1 MLKVNTSLWNN
12 TEHIVIAVSTGVDSM
27 SLFHNLLS
35 QSSRTYKQLT
45 CLHVN
50 HGLREASHK
59 EEAFIEAFC
68 KQYEI
73 TCYVKHL
80 NLTDVVAQG
89 KSIQADARQLRYE
102 WFDEMMKRL
111 DADVLLTAHHLDDQL
126 ETIFYR
132 LFTGRSTRSTLGID
146 VQSIRNHYTICRP
159 LLEVS
164 KEDIRDYQHKYQV
177 PYYED
182 SSNSDNKYVR
192 NDIRNRLLP
201 AINQNADLD
210 STHLLKLKRW
220 HDIQLQESRKKAQSF
235 IENDCLINKNGTQI
249 QFSRNAFNQLDDIA
263 KMILLDQ
270 LFEQLQLNK
279 AFSEKQY
286 HEWFHQISNQ
296 IAQFEISLTEKWI
309 IQIAYDKFII
319 LAKNEPSLLDNQIV
333 NDADT
338 YRFGHYLVIIHPTIP
353 KQQLPLLIRTRHNGD
368 KVELN
373 GQKGHKKV
381 SRLFIDHKI
390 PNDVRMQMPLIEDQY
405 HQIIAVGNLYIA
417 KAYNQHI
424 EIKKIGDE

>member
-12 TEHIVIAVSTGVDSM
+12 TEHIVILSTGVDSM

-89 KSIQADARQLRYE
+89 KSIQVDARQLRYE

-111 DADVLLTAHHLDDQL
+111 DADVLLTRHHLDDRL

-164 KEDIRDYQHKYQV
+164 KEDIRDY
-177 PYYED
+177 
-182 SSNSDNKYVR
+182 R
-192 NDIRNRLLP
+192 
-201 AINQNADLD
+201 
-210 STHLLKLKRW
+210 
-220 HDIQLQESRKKAQSF
+220 
-235 IENDCLINKNGTQI
+235 
-249 QFSRNAFNQLDDIA
+249 
-263 KMILLDQ
+263 
-270 LFEQLQLNK
+270 
-279 AFSEKQY
+279 
-286 HEWFHQISNQ
+286 QIS
-296 IAQFEISLTEKWI
+296 S
-309 IQIAYDKFII
+309 
-319 LAKNEPSLLDNQIV
+319 SLL
-333 NDADT
+333 
-338 YRFGHYLVIIHPTIP
+338 
-353 KQQLPLLIRTRHNGD
+353 
-368 KVELN
+368 
-373 GQKGHKKV
+373 
-381 SRLFIDHKI
+381 
-390 PNDVRMQMPLIEDQY
+390 
-405 HQIIAVGNLYIA
+405 
-417 KAYNQHI
+417 
-424 EIKKIGDE
+424 